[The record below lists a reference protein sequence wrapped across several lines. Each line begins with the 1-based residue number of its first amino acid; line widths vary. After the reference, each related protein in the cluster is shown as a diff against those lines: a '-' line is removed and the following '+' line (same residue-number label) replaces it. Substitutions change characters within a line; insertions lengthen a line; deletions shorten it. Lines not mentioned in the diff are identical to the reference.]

1 MLNEK
6 QQITVTSIL
15 NNTSGVKYISGAPGT
30 GKTHCVNTI
39 ISEIRKNTSKGF
51 TIAACATSHKATKL
65 LGNSIEDPHT
75 DVLTIHSFGGFV
87 IKQVQGKDHLINSE
101 RNLQCVDLLI
111 IDEVSMLTKQIWD
124 RVKTLS
130 KFIILLGDKNQ
141 LPAVD
146 DPIDLHLDSN
156 IELFELTQQMRQN
169 DLDSNLY
176 KSINQFR
183 ECIESKNYTDV
194 KMPQSDASVTIIND
208 KATFIHKYNT
218 MGLNTSKLLVGYTN
232 KVVDSYVED
241 YLHFHNR
248 DVIQA
253 GDVITAQAP
262 LLDDDD
268 GTIVITNGT
277 ELLVLN
283 RRPHPEKR
291 GLIILTLRDTVT
303 NEVYDDIISPKVC
316 SRFKKHLNNIAS
328 EIKYGTRHRRDW
340 VNVFYPLKNKTFM
353 YRISLFS
360 TVHKAQGSTYD
371 IVYID
376 YDDIMKCRDLEV
388 RAKLLYVAFSRAKQN
403 VVLYVNKD

>member
-6 QQITVTSIL
+6 QQLTVDSIL
-15 NNTSGVKYISGAPGT
+15 NNTKGIKYITSAPGC
-30 GKTHCVNTI
+30 GKTYCVNTI
-39 ISEIRKNTSKGF
+39 ISEIRKKYGPELLIS
-51 TIAACATSHKATKL
+51 ACATSHKATKL
-65 LGNSIEDPHT
+65 LGDSIDDPLT
-75 DVLTIHSFGGFV
+75 DVLTIHSFGGFLL
-87 IKQVQGKDHLINSE
+87 KQADGKDKLVESTV
-101 RNLQCVDLLI
+101 RLQCVNLLV

-124 RVKTLS
+124 KVKTLS
-130 KFIILLGDKNQ
+130 QFIILLGDKNQ
-141 LPAVD
+141 LPAVE
-146 DPIDLHLDSN
+146 DPIDLHKENN
-156 IELFELTQQMRQN
+156 IEIFELTQQMRQT

-183 ECIESKNYTDV
+183 ECIESTNYIDV
-194 KMPQSDASVTIIND
+194 KLPQSDASVTIIND

-232 KVVDSYVED
+232 KAVDSYVED

-253 GDVITAQAP
+253 GDIIVAQSP
-262 LLDDDD
+262 LLDED
-268 GTIVITNGT
+268 GQITITNGT
-277 ELLVLN
+277 ELIVLD
-283 RRPHPEKR
+283 RQPHPEKR
-291 GLIILTLRDTVT
+291 GLIILTLRDIVT
-303 NEVYDDIISPKVC
+303 DRIHNDVVAPKVC
-316 SRFKKHLNNIAS
+316 SRFKAHLKKMAS
-328 EIKYGTRHRRDW
+328 EILYGPRSKMDW
-340 VNVFYPLKNKTFM
+340 KRVYYPLKNRTFV

-371 IVYID
+371 TVYID